1 MSVIYGLDE
10 GREHTEHIATASQCG
25 MEFPDLAFPGKFL
38 VDSLPFRESSHTLS
52 LFVMDPNLHSYSVKY
67 LPSCIPLSPRRQARQ
82 WRETAD
88 KVQTLPYSEAKRR
101 VVSFPE
107 ENFIASVT
115 HLQSTFLGERSGAEV
130 FLDSDIRSSECH
142 RVGKGAI
149 NANSDFIHR

>member
-1 MSVIYGLDE
+1 LSVIYGLDE
-10 GREHTEHIATASQCG
+10 GCEHTEHIATASQCG

-52 LFVMDPNLHSYSVKY
+52 LCHGSSPSFPLTVRY
-67 LPSCIPLSPRRQARQ
+67 LPSRIPLSPRWQARQ

-107 ENFIASVT
+107 EKIYRFCHSSSVYVPRRT
-115 HLQSTFLGERSGAEV
+115 EWRRDLS
-130 FLDSDIRSSECH
+130 
-142 RVGKGAI
+142 
-149 NANSDFIHR
+149 